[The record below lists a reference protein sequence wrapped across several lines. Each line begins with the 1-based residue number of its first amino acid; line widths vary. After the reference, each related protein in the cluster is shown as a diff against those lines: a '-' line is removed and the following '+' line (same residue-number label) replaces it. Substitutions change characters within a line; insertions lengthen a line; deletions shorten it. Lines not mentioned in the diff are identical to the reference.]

1 MGEHLLG
8 HKGQKQAPIFL
19 SLIIPAFN
27 EENRLPPTL
36 EKANRYFES
45 KSFSHEIIIVDD
57 GSSDRTAEVCR
68 NSLGKNEN
76 FYVIELTINRGK
88 GFAVKTG
95 IEQAQGKYILFADA
109 DNSTP
114 IDEFDKF
121 LPYLSP
127 GRIAIGSRF
136 LQAEMVERKQ
146 PWYRI
151 AISRIAN
158 LFIRWLVVKKIRDT
172 QCGFKV
178 FHNIDAKLLAQL
190 QRIHRFGFDI
200 EYLALAQQFGFEI
213 VEIPVRW
220 INSSDSRIRPIRDT
234 LRTCVDLIRVKIY
247 SWAGVYTK
255 TDFDPANS
263 QKNS

>member
-1 MGEHLLG
+1 MRQQQPK
-8 HKGQKQAPIFL
+8 HKSPPNAPLFL

-36 EKANRYFES
+36 RKANRYFDS
-45 KSFSHEIIIVDD
+45 KNFSLEIIIVDD

-68 NSLGKNEN
+68 KIFGKNEN
-76 FYVIELTINRGK
+76 FRVIELPMNQGK
-88 GFAVKTG
+88 GFAIKTG
-95 IEQAQGKYILFADA
+95 IEQAQGNYILFADA

-114 IDEFDKF
+114 IEEFDKF
-121 LPYLSP
+121 LPFLSP
-127 GRIAIGSRF
+127 GKIVIGSRF

-178 FHNIDAKLLAQL
+178 FHRSAAKRLARL

-200 EYLALAQQFGFEI
+200 EYLALAQQLGVEI

-234 LRTCVDLIRVKIY
+234 LRTFVDLIRIKIY

-255 TDFDPANS
+255 SDFDPANS
-263 QKNS
+263 QKNV